1 MTLPDISPG
10 LDLVENARMKAAIER
25 GGDAFLQRTFTG
37 AEIAYCRKH
46 RDSVPRFASRFAAKE
61 AVAKAFL
68 TGIGGAAAFKEIE
81 VVSTPGGAPLIQLH
95 GSAATTAAEQGILS
109 LALSITHTEHYAAAM
124 IIAVRR
130 PPCSFDSQGT

>member
-25 GGDAFLQRTFTG
+25 GGDAFLKRTFTE
-37 AEIAYCRKH
+37 AEIAYCVKH
-46 RDSVPRFASRFAAKE
+46 RDAVPRFAARFAAKE

-68 TGIGGAAAFKEIE
+68 TGIGSAAAFREIE
-81 VVSTPGGAPLIQLH
+81 VVIMPGGSPMIQLH
-95 GSAATTAAEQGILS
+95 GTAATTAAEQGILS

-124 IIAVRR
+124 IIALRR
-130 PPCSFDSQGT
+130 PH